1 MDGDSY
7 KLKLP
12 LLKMEKVAVLTKMD
26 GDSYPCSRKMERRQT
41 MVAVLTKMDG
51 DSYPTLLQKAY
62 KALATNEKHMTT
74 LTRASVQG
82 GSNL

>member
-1 MDGDSY
+1 MATPTIGR
-7 KLKLP
+7 KIT
-12 LLKMEKVAVLTKMD
+12 VAVLTKMD
-26 GDSYPCSRKMERRQT
+26 GERT
-41 MVAVLTKMDG
+41 VAVLTKMDG